1 MMKLKRTMT
10 AFALIGVLAVTGCS
24 ASNDGKPTKPLP
36 PSNSATTEPTAPANQ
51 GTKLPEPFVS
61 ETEVNSQGIE
71 RVPELEE
78 NFLQLTGANDGEL
91 SYQGRATPMRDI
103 LLGGGA
109 VPTHEFSLN
118 VAYEMCTEVVAN
130 GWNIETGGDPDAIPK
145 AMDSII
151 GGKMGFT
158 GADMQVGNGWSQ
170 FLAESWQR
178 LCLPALDERVRA
190 EMEEKL

>member
-1 MMKLKRTMT
+1 MKLKRTMT
-10 AFALIGVLAVTGCS
+10 ALALIGVLAVTGCS
-24 ASNDGKPTKPLP
+24 ASSDGKPTKPLP
-36 PSNSATTEPTAPANQ
+36 PGNSATTEPTAPANQ

-61 ETEVNSQGIE
+61 DTEVNSQGVE
-71 RVPELEE
+71 RFPDLEE
-78 NFLQLTGANDGEL
+78 NFLNITGANDGEL

-109 VPTHEFSLN
+109 VPTQEFSLN
-118 VAYEMCTEVVAN
+118 VAYEMCQEVVAN
-130 GWNIETGGDPDAIPK
+130 GWDMETGGNPDAIPM

-158 GADMQVGNGWSQ
+158 AGDMQVGNGWSQ

-190 EMEEKL
+190 ELEGKL